1 MRNVRD
7 EKKPNKDGFVE
18 FDDFNEVEDTSP
30 LIGPEKKEKPSK
42 AKKEKKQQQKL
53 EKKNEKIEKK
63 NEKAEKKNEKIE
75 KKNEKK
81 YEKKSKKAEKNSKKR
96 NSAEDKE
103 ENLMDIEEKEP
114 KDIKME
120 GTEKVCVVLNL
131 ITLLALAGC
140 IGYLIVQNYFMQ

>member
-42 AKKEKKQQQKL
+42 AKKEKKQQEKL
-53 EKKNEKIEKK
+53 EKKNEKAEKK
-63 NEKAEKKNEKIE
+63 NEKKNEKIE

-81 YEKKSKKAEKNSKKR
+81 YEKKSKKAEKKIKKR